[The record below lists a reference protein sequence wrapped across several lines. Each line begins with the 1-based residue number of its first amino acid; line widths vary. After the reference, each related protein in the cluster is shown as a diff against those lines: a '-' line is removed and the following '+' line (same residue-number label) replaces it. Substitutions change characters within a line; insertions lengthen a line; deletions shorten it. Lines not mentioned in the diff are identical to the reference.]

1 MIKTVWL
8 VEWSNSTSVKFT
20 VTVFVCKMGVQVRAA
35 VDLKALWRPVIVVGM
50 AVCPLQQSPSCILT
64 DHSEI
69 AWCAQLD
76 CA

>member
-8 VEWSNSTSVKFT
+8 VNPLSTSVKFT
-20 VTVFVCKMGVQVRAA
+20 VAVFVCKMGVKVRAA

-69 AWCAQLD
+69 AWCLSWRA
-76 CA
+76 